1 LIPAQASRSPGPSL
15 SVPLVLSALVAAA
28 VVLPFGVLAYLAFG
42 ADAAFS
48 SRTGAIVLNS
58 LLLAVLTAAGSILI
72 GVPLAFVTA
81 YGDLPGRSF
90 WTGLLAAPLAVPS
103 YVGAFAFFAAFGP
116 GGEIDDLTGLALPN
130 VYGLAGATLV
140 MTLYTYPLV
149 FLTTRAAL
157 RNLDGNVVDAA
168 RTLGLP
174 LHAAL
179 AQVVLPRVKNAVA
192 AGALLAALYA
202 VSDFGTPAIMR
213 VDTFTRMIFVEY
225 NAFGLDRAAL
235 LSLYLLAL
243 VAVILW
249 LESRVSA
256 VREAPGR
263 PFRMA
268 LGRGAKAL
276 SMAAALVVSG
286 TAVLVPVGLFALWL
300 WREGAGDFS
309 LEYVVNSTY
318 ASLLAAAVAVAAALP
333 VAVTASRGRL
343 GRVLE
348 RVTYVGFGVPG
359 IVLGTALVV
368 LGLFSGFLYQTLAL
382 LIFAYVIRF
391 LPLAVGNA
399 RSTLDRAGGNVV
411 GAARSLGAGPQE
423 AFRRVTLPLALPG
436 ILAGGALVFLEVMR
450 ELPATLLL
458 RPTGF
463 ETLATYL
470 WRVYEAGHFGL
481 GALPAA
487 LLVAVSGVA
496 VVAMLRGE
504 KWRGE

>member
-1 LIPAQASRSPGPSL
+1 MNQPQARLPRL
-15 SVPLVLSALVAAA
+15 SVPLLLSVLAAVA
-28 VVLPFGVLAYLAFG
+28 VVLPFGVLGYLAFG
-42 ADAAFS
+42 AEVAFS
-48 SRTGAIVLNS
+48 SRTGEVVLNTV
-58 LLLAVLTAAGSILI
+58 LLAALTAGGSVLI

-81 YGDLPGRSF
+81 YGDLPGRNL
-90 WTGLLAAPLAVPS
+90 WTALLAAPLAIPS

-116 GGEIDDLTGLALPN
+116 GGEIDTLTGLALPN
-130 VYGLAGATLV
+130 VHGLAGATLV

-157 RNLDGNVVDAA
+157 KNLDGNVVDAA
-168 RTLGLP
+168 RMLGLP
-174 LHAAL
+174 LQAAL
-179 AQVVLPRVKNAVA
+179 ARVVLPRVKNAVA

-263 PFRMA
+263 PFRMR
-268 LGRGAKAL
+268 LSRPAKAA
-276 SMAAALVVSG
+276 SMAGAVIVSG
-286 TAVLVPVGLFALWL
+286 TAILVPVGLFVLWL
-300 WREGAGDFS
+300 LRDGAGSFS
-309 LEYVVNSTY
+309 LEYIVNSAY
-318 ASLLAAAVAVAAALP
+318 AALLAAVVAVAAALP
-333 VAVTASRGRL
+333 VALTAARGRL
-343 GRVLE
+343 GRLLE
-348 RVTYVGFGVPG
+348 RIAYIGFGVPG
-359 IVLGTALVV
+359 IVLGMALVV
-368 LGLFSGFLYQTLAL
+368 TGLYTGFLYQTMAL
-382 LIFAYVIRF
+382 LILAYVVRY

-399 RSTLDRAGGNVV
+399 RATLDRAGGNLV
-411 GAARSLGAGPQE
+411 GAARSLGATPAE
-423 AFRRVTLPLALPG
+423 SFRRVTLPLALPG
-436 ILAGGALVFLEVMR
+436 IIAGAALVFLEVMR

-463 ETLATYL
+463 DTLATYL
-470 WRVYEAGHFGL
+470 WRVYEAGQFGY

-487 LLVAVSGVA
+487 LLVVVSGVA
-496 VVAMLRGE
+496 VVALLRSERQHG
-504 KWRGE
+504 GGL

>member
-1 LIPAQASRSPGPSL
+1 MSLAQHTRSLRP
-15 SVPLVLSALVAAA
+15 SVPLLLSALVAVAA
-28 VVLPFGVLAYLAFG
+28 MLPLGVLAYLAVG

-48 SRTGAIVLNS
+48 SRTGEIVLNS
-58 LLLAVLTAAGSILI
+58 LLLAVFTAGGSVLI

-81 YGDLPGRSF
+81 YGDLPGRGL
-90 WTGLLAAPLAVPS
+90 WTGLLAAPLAIPS

-116 GGEIDDLTGLALPN
+116 GGELDALTGLALPH
-130 VYGLAGATLV
+130 VEGLAGAALV

-174 LHAAL
+174 LHSAL
-179 AQVVLPRVKNAVA
+179 AQVVLPRVMNAVA

-225 NAFGLDRAAL
+225 NAFGLDRAAQ
-235 LSLYLLAL
+235 LSLYLLVL
-243 VAVILW
+243 VGVILW

-263 PFRMA
+263 PFRMR
-268 LGRGAKAL
+268 LSRGTKAA
-276 SMAAALVVSG
+276 SMAAAVLVSG
-286 TAVLVPVGLFALWL
+286 TAVLVPGGLFVLWL
-300 WREGAGDFS
+300 MRDGAGDFS
-309 LEYVVNSTY
+309 LQYVLNSTY
-318 ASLLAAAVAVAAALP
+318 ASILAAVVAVAAALP
-333 VAVTASRGRL
+333 VAVAASRGRV
-343 GRVLE
+343 GRLFE
-348 RVTYVGFGVPG
+348 RVTYIGFGVPG

-368 LGLFSGFLYQTLAL
+368 VGLYSDFLYQTLAL
-382 LIFAYVIRF
+382 LVLAYVMRF

-411 GAARSLGAGPQE
+411 GAARSLGAGPRE

-470 WRVYEAGHFGL
+470 WQVYEAGYFGL

-496 VVAMLRGE
+496 VVVMLRGE
-504 KWRGE
+504 KWQGH